1 MNFCKSLCI
10 LSFFVSLCFVS
21 VDNAFSQARERI
33 VQHRPT
39 TETESQMSTTPPNTI
54 AQNIPRQIPTLTN
67 RIVVTQ
73 NPLPLIKKTVSSQ
86 PTNSPANKTVG
97 KNFYSA
103 AFSSRML
110 QSIQSKIGTPYRYGS
125 TGPTSYDC
133 SGLVWS
139 VFQDAGFYFERSSAR
154 TLWQNSLAVEGDER
168 FKFGTLVF
176 FNNLGHI
183 GIVADENGFYHA
195 SSSKG
200 VTYSTYS
207 GYWGNKIV
215 GYRRLSVGNN

>member
-10 LSFFVSLCFVS
+10 SLFFVSLSLGS
-21 VDNAFSQARERI
+21 VKNVFSQARERI
-33 VQHRPT
+33 VQDRQT
-39 TETESQMSTTPPNTI
+39 TENETPLLNPSPHTI

-67 RIVVTQ
+67 NIVVIQ
-73 NPLPLIKKTVSSQ
+73 NQLPLVKKTSSSQ
-86 PTNSPANKTVG
+86 PINLLASKTAG
-97 KNFYSA
+97 KNSYSA
-103 AFSSRML
+103 TFSSRIL

-154 TLWQNSLAVEGDER
+154 TLWQNSESVEGDDR
-168 FKFGTLVF
+168 YKFGTLVF
-176 FNNLGHI
+176 FNGLGHI

-200 VTYSTYS
+200 VTYSTFT

-215 GYRRLSVGNN
+215 GFRRLSAGSN